1 MKKLILLLLV
11 LSGCAS
17 YNSKIKQ
24 SFIIDTTGVVVEIDK
39 REQIFKIYWECTNPP
54 FKRQPCV
61 RISAH
66 AIAEYGSVQ
75 LGDKFKIV
83 KQ

>member
-39 REQIFKIYWECTNPP
+39 REQTFKIYWECTNPP

-61 RISAH
+61 RISVH

>member
-17 YNSKIKQ
+17 YNAQIKQ

-39 REQIFKIYWECTNPP
+39 VDQSFKIYWECTNPP

-61 RISAH
+61 RISVH
-66 AIAEYGSVQ
+66 AIAEYGNVK
-75 LGDKFKIV
+75 LGDTFKIV